1 MTKKLDF
8 LIGASF
14 ADLIFQPTA
23 GIIAPDNMFVINFMC
38 MLFRKKEKSLL
49 WRRCILIDL

>member
-49 WRRCILIDL
+49 